1 MEECCK
7 RIKKRSEEE
16 RRSLANRLSR
26 IEGQIRGLNKMV
38 ENDAYCNDVLTQ
50 VSAVQ
55 SAISAF
61 ARELLASHMRSC
73 VVNDIKEGKSETVDE
88 LILTVGKLIR

>member
-7 RIKKRSEEE
+7 RIKRRSEEE
-16 RRSLANRLSR
+16 RRTLTNRLSR
-26 IEGQIRGLNKMV
+26 IEGQVRGLTRMV
-38 ENDAYCNDVLTQ
+38 EEDAYCNDVLIQ

-61 ARELLASHMRSC
+61 ARELLASHMRTC

-88 LILTVGKLIR
+88 LIITVGKLIR

>member
-16 RRSLANRLSR
+16 RRSLVNRLSR

-73 VVNDIKEGKSETVDE
+73 VVNDIKEGKSETVDK